1 MNEKPNEVRAEYEV
15 KVRLTGTRTVR
26 VKARSAIDA
35 VEAAQKPIR
44 MDDGTIL
51 FCEAESGRRVSE
63 GN

>member
-1 MNEKPNEVRAEYEV
+1 MNENKRCTEYEV

-26 VKARSAIDA
+26 VRAQSAMDA

-51 FCEAESGRRVSE
+51 FCEAESGRRVTE
-63 GN
+63 GD